1 MSEQDLVKTGAEK
14 ATVVEHT
21 TLKPRVHQAIISVG
35 SNIDPYNNI
44 PKSLE
49 VLSTEP
55 QFVTRFVDCADV
67 IETNPVGY
75 TDQPNFLNTAYLV
88 ETSLEL
94 DAFNRFLKTVEDGM
108 GRLRGPVKSG
118 PRTIDLDIIVWNGE
132 LLGPDYHQF
141 EYVSVPV
148 DQILSANQLT
158 LR

>member
-1 MSEQDLVKTGAEK
+1 MSKYEVD
-14 ATVVEHT
+14 
-21 TLKPRVHQAIISVG
+21 KPTAKECVTKESRAHQVIISVG
-35 SNIDPYNNI
+35 SNIDPRENI
-44 PKSLE
+44 PKSQE
-49 VLSTEP
+49 ILSTEP
-55 QFVTRFVDCADV
+55 KFVTQFIDCADV
-67 IETNPVGY
+67 IETNPVGF

-88 ETSLEL
+88 ETELEF
-94 DAFNRFLKTVEDGM
+94 DGFNRFLKTVEDRM

-158 LR
+158 IS